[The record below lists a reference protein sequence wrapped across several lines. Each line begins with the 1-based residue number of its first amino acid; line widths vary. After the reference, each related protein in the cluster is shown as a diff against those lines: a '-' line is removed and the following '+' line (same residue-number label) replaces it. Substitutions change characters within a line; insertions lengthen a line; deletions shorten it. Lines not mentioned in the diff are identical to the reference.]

1 MVRIC
6 KDSYT
11 NTDYTEYFSDY
22 KFDLSDF
29 QKYAIEGIIKGE
41 HVLVTAHTGSGK
53 TLPAEF
59 AIKHFSKKGKKLI
72 YTSPIKALSNQ
83 KFYDFTQKFP
93 NIEFG
98 LFTGDIKTNPE
109 ADVLIMTTEILMNT
123 LFNKNTDTN
132 TNNLQFQIDFDT
144 ELAAVVFDEIHYIND
159 PDRGQVWEKSLL
171 MLPPHIQM
179 IMLSATIDDP
189 ERFARWCEE
198 KPESTKQVYLC
209 STNHRVV
216 PLSHYNYLTVP
227 ESNLKMIKDKQQQ
240 QLVRKYCNQVHCL
253 QNEKGVF
260 NVKLHGDLIKVN
272 EIIMSHKLT
281 SKRKFVLNDLSKYLR
296 NNNMLPAIG
305 FLFSRKQ
312 VEQCARDMTTPLLE
326 DDSKIPFLVKK
337 ECDQIL
343 RRLPNH
349 EEYKRLPEYIE
360 LTGFLEKGIGIHHSG
375 MIPILREIVELCITK
390 KYIKLLF
397 ATESFAIGLDCPI
410 KTAMFLSLTK
420 FDGNHDRMLHSHEY
434 TQMAGRAGRRG
445 IDTIGYVIRCNNLF
459 KPPSESA
466 YKTIMCGKPP
476 KLVSKYKISYCM
488 VLNVLRANPDATL
501 DTIVAFTNRSMMHE
515 EVEKEI
521 KSQEQV
527 VNSLQTTSSASAF
540 CANTPEEICKSYA
553 ELIEKEKVLG
563 NKKKKECQRKIATIE
578 QDYKSIKNDVE
589 TWKKYEEKQKTQEA
603 EQTYLTHL
611 QGYIATKTDKIC
623 SIMIEKRFLTP
634 DYKLTQLGEIASHIA
649 EVDATIWTLCM
660 FENWNYMKDFTEKQI
675 VGLFSCATDIKVN
688 QEYRKGVPS
697 TEDEFLKT
705 RVKEL
710 GALYETYAQ
719 SETDLRI
726 ESGINY
732 ETPLSYDIMDESM
745 AWCDCSSEE
754 ECKMFISEHL
764 QKKEIAI
771 GDFTKAMMKIAT
783 IAREMQSVGE
793 LDICKHE
800 TEWVHK
806 MSKIEDM
813 VLKYIATNQSL
824 YV

>member
-1 MVRIC
+1 MVHIC
-6 KDSYT
+6 KDTYSNVAYK
-11 NTDYTEYFSDY
+11 EHFSNY
-22 KFDLSDF
+22 KFELSDF

-59 AIKHFSKKGKKLI
+59 AINYFNKKGKKLI

-93 NIEFG
+93 HIEFG

-123 LFNKNTDTN
+123 LFNKTTDTN

-159 PDRGQVWEKSLL
+159 PDRGQVWEKSLM

-179 IMLSATIDDP
+179 IMLSATIDEP

-198 KPESTKQVYLC
+198 KPDSTKQVYLC
-209 STNHRVV
+209 STEHRVV

-227 ESNLKMIKDKQQQ
+227 ESNLKLIKDKQQQ
-240 QLVRKYCNQVHCL
+240 QMVRKYCNQIHCL

-260 NVKLHGDLIKVN
+260 NIKVHDDLIKTN
-272 EIIMSHKLT
+272 EILMSYKLN
-281 SKRKFVLNDLSKYLR
+281 SKRKYVLNNLSTYLR
-296 NNNMLPAIG
+296 DNEMLPAIG

-326 DDSKIPFLVKK
+326 EDSKIPFLVKK

-349 EEYKRLPEYIE
+349 EEYKRLPEYVE
-360 LTGFLEKGIGIHHSG
+360 LTGFLEKGVGIHHSG

-420 FDGNHDRMLHSHEY
+420 YDGNDNRVLHSHEY

-445 IDTIGYVIRCNNLF
+445 IDTIGYVIHCNNLF
-459 KPPSESA
+459 KPPSESS
-466 YKTIMCGKPP
+466 YKHIMCGNPP
-476 KLVSKYKISYCM
+476 KLVSKYKISYSM
-488 VLNVLRANPDATL
+488 VLNVLLANPEATL
-501 DTIVAFTNRSMMHE
+501 DTIVTFTNRSMMYE
-515 EVEKEI
+515 EVQKEI
-521 KSQEQV
+521 KSQENV
-527 VNSLQTTSSASAF
+527 VSNLQTDRTFLSK
-540 CANTPEEICKSYA
+540 TPYEVCKEYF
-553 ELIEKEKVLG
+553 ELSEKVKVLG
-563 NKKKKECQRKIATIE
+563 NKKKKECQRRITVIEEEHRTIK
-578 QDYKSIKNDVE
+578 QDIEK
-589 TWKKYEEKQKTQEA
+589 WKTYEEKRKEQEN
-603 EQTYLTHL
+603 ETIYLAHL
-611 QGYIATKTDKIC
+611 KDYIAIKTDKIC
-623 SIMIEKRFLTP
+623 SIMIEKGFITT
-634 DYKLTQLGEIASHIA
+634 DSKLTHLGEIASHVA
-649 EVDATIWTLCM
+649 EIDSVIWTICM
-660 FENWNYMKDFTEKQI
+660 FGKWDYLKEFTEKQI
-675 VGLFSCATDIKVN
+675 VGLFSCATDIKVSE
-688 QEYRKGVPS
+688 EYRKGVPT
-697 TEDEFLKT
+697 TEDSFLKT
-705 RVKEL
+705 KIIEI
-710 GALYETYAQ
+710 GQIYESYAQ
-719 SETDLRI
+719 AETNLQI

-732 ETPLSYDIMDESM
+732 DTPLNYDIIDSSM
-745 AWCDCSSEE
+745 AWCDCHNEE
-754 ECKMFISEHL
+754 ECKRFISEHL
-764 QKKEIAI
+764 VEKEIAI

-783 IAREMQSVGE
+783 IAREMQSLGE
-793 LDICKHE
+793 LEICKHE
-800 TEWVHK
+800 TEWIYK